1 MPRRGTNRI
10 GYAFILKIQ
19 RELLFHF
26 KCARKVS
33 GLSRNGLL
41 SILSAVLQEPFLCKM
56 RMRPS
61 RCFILEADNRVY
73 HVDKKMRTMLNI
85 IRNWY
90 NIPIE
95 GDIASR
101 KKGICHIWSRG
112 RHFSPSLPDALVLHR
127 YLKTSV
133 QSDLRAEISG
143 SIVKVQRSGAS
154 SRGTAAGSH
163 FHCLIFA
170 FDEQVTKCLPDTKCK
185 QKPNHVTLNK
195 VLSLLGT
202 DYHVIVTKCFPYIKY
217 NWAGP
222 YHNSTK

>member
-1 MPRRGTNRI
+1 MRPKGFGTVEKRAHI
-10 GYAFILKIQ
+10 DPLCSFAGAF
-19 RELLFHF
+19 F
-26 KCARKVS
+26 
-33 GLSRNGLL
+33 
-41 SILSAVLQEPFLCKM
+41 CKM

-61 RCFILEADNRVY
+61 WCFILEADNRVY

-90 NIPIE
+90 NNPIE

-127 YLKTSV
+127 YLKASV

-163 FHCLIFA
+163 FLA
-170 FDEQVTKCLPDTKCK
+170 FK
-185 QKPNHVTLNK
+185 
-195 VLSLLGT
+195 LSAVGWCACV
-202 DYHVIVTKCFPYIKY
+202 HSSPCVQQ
-217 NWAGP
+217 
-222 YHNSTK
+222 